1 MPLRLDIRKR
11 LSTRTD
17 RVKSVDICVSE
28 PWVLIGL
35 YTGHLQIWN
44 YETQQ
49 MIKSFEVADQT
60 PIRFAKFIAR
70 KQWIVCG
77 SDDMLIRVFNL
88 NTMEKLREFEA
99 HVDYIRSLEVHP
111 TQPYVLTSSDDM
123 QIKMWD
129 WEKQWQ
135 NVQSFDGHSH
145 YVMMV
150 KFNPKDSNTFAS
162 ASLDKSVKIW
172 SLGSSLPNFSLEG
185 HQAGVNCVDYF
196 QGGDKPYIAS
206 GSDDFTVKIWDYQ
219 TKACVHT
226 LANHTNNVSAVVF
239 HPTLPIILSGSED
252 GTIRVWHS
260 TTYRLENTLN
270 YGLERCWTLGVSQF
284 SNKVAAGF
292 DEGIVV
298 LQMGR
303 EMPVVSMDKSGK
315 LLLAT
320 AKDIQAGALRSV
332 NEGEIVD
339 GEMIEIGFKSAGPVE
354 VHLQTLEH
362 NANGR
367 FVVACGDGEY
377 VVYTSQAL
385 RNKSFGQ
392 ALDFGW
398 SKRSPNDYCV
408 RDQMNKIHL
417 FNDFKETT
425 TFTFANGSA
434 EGLFGGHL
442 VGVTNQDSITFFT
455 WTGGKEVYK
464 IDVCP
469 KQVFWSEE
477 GDHLCLA
484 CEESF
489 FILSCNLEACES
501 GLQSDACFEYL
512 DEIPEFAKTGQW
524 VGDCFIYTNANNRLN
539 YYVGGE
545 VVTLAHLDRECQLLG
560 FLKNR
565 LFLMDKTRNVFSYQ
579 VLESVLRYQ
588 TAVVRQDFQLA
599 NELLAEVPKTH
610 HGKIARFLEAKGFKE
625 AAMSVATDPEH
636 KFELALQLERF
647 SVALQ
652 LMRTELVGA
661 PGANAEDIQAKW
673 KQLGDLALARGNVT
687 LATECAENGNDFAS
701 LLLIHSSTA
710 NVQGL
715 RALYRKA
722 DAEGFS
728 NIAFCAALLLRDYGL
743 CVDVLKRAKRTPEAC
758 FMALNYCP
766 SKVGELCQEW
776 KQELKESGHG
786 LSLRI
791 ANALAD
797 PSEFP
802 ELFPGIAEALQREL
816 AYKAYL
822 NNEPIKRPQAQTE
835 MQREEEVKRPVAMAA
850 VAAVAVQPE
859 EEDEPVE
866 EELDLDSEEEE
877 EAPVVAA
884 AVVAAPAA
892 PVVEEEEELDLD
904 SEEQEVQVEEEE
916 EQEAPIEEEE
926 EEEIVFSED
935 DAEPPV
941 VTAPVADK
949 PQEPVAA
956 AQEDEEEEEEEDF
969 LGGDDDGEEGD
980 IGLEEDWA

>member
-1 MPLRLDIRKR
+1 MDI
-11 LSTRTD
+11 
-17 RVKSVDICVSE
+17 SVNE

-77 SDDMLIRVFNL
+77 SDDMLVRIFNV

-99 HVDYIRSLEVHP
+99 HMDYIRSVEVHP

-123 QIKMWD
+123 QVKMWD

-226 LANHTNNVSAVVF
+226 LSNHTNNVSAVVF
-239 HPTLPIILSGSED
+239 HPSLPIILSGSED

-270 YGLERCWTLGVSQF
+270 YGLERCWALGVSQF

-292 DEGIVV
+292 DEGVVV

-320 AKDIQAGALRSV
+320 AKDIQAGALRSL
-332 NEGEIVD
+332 NEDDVHD
-339 GEMIEIGFKSAGPVE
+339 GEVIDVPFKSAGPVE
-354 VHLQTLEH
+354 VHLQSLEH
-362 NANGR
+362 NSNGR

-398 SKRSPNDYCV
+398 SKRTPNDYCV
-408 RDQMNKIHL
+408 RDQMNKIRI
-417 FNDFKETT
+417 FNDFKETSV
-425 TFTFANGSA
+425 FTFSNGTA

-455 WTGGKEVYK
+455 WQGGKEVYK

-477 GDHLCLA
+477 GDHVCLA
-484 CEESF
+484 CDESF
-489 FILSCNLEACES
+489 FILACNLDLCES
-501 GLQSDACFEYL
+501 GSAQNDACFEYL
-512 DEIPEFAKTGQW
+512 DEVPECAKTGQW

-545 VVTLAHLDRECQLLG
+545 VVSLAHLDRECQLLG

-565 LFLMDKTRNVFSYQ
+565 LFLMDKSRQVFSYQ

-588 TAVVRQDFQLA
+588 TAVVRQNFALA
-599 NELLAEVPKTH
+599 NELLQQVPKTH

-625 AAMSVATDPEH
+625 AALAVATDPEH
-636 KFELALQLERF
+636 KFELALQLEKF
-647 SVALQ
+647 STALD
-652 LMRTELVGA
+652 LMRTELVTA
-661 PGANAEDIQAKW
+661 SNASAEDIQAKW
-673 KQLGDLALARGNVT
+673 KQLGDLALGRGNVD
-687 LATECAENGNDFAS
+687 LATECAEKGNDYSS
-701 LLLIHSSTA
+701 LLLIHSSTG
-710 NVQGL
+710 NKQGL
-715 RALYRKA
+715 RELFHSA
-722 DAEGFS
+722 DGEGFS
-728 NIAFCAALLLRDYGL
+728 NISFCAALLLREYEL

-766 SKVGELCQEW
+766 SKVSELCQEW

-802 ELFPGIAEALQREL
+802 DLFPGIDEALQREQ

-822 NNEPIKRPQAQTE
+822 SNGAIAAPKQQVSLPEKRAQEEIPAAPQEP
-835 MQREEEVKRPVAMAA
+835 EVKRAVTVIAAPVPA
-850 VAAVAVQPE
+850 PE
-859 EEDEPVE
+859 EEE
-866 EELDLDSEEEE
+866 SEEEE
-877 EAPVVAA
+877 PEVAP
-884 AVVAAPAA
+884 AAPAA
-892 PVVEEEEELDLD
+892 VATPPVEEEEETLAESLVD
-904 SEEQEVQVEEEE
+904 EVIATELARAPQIVEEEE
-916 EQEAPIEEEE
+916 EDAIE
-926 EEEIVFSED
+926 FSED
-935 DAEPPV
+935 ETPK
-941 VTAPVADK
+941 PVA
-949 PQEPVAA
+949 VAA
-956 AQEDEEEEEEEDF
+956 AAAPVEEEDDEDF
-969 LGGDDDGEEGD
+969 LDDDDDDEDIQVGGEGNDDED